1 MLAHVWYVAASRVGV
16 PVSIASGTVC
26 SGCLRLSLDSEP
38 LSISTA
44 RLSCTFTEVNVFERA
59 FAVDVVEEKA

>member
-1 MLAHVWYVAASRVGV
+1 M
-16 PVSIASGTVC
+16 SIASGTVC